1 VIDGALATRFNVY
14 LAQLLADFRRVML

>member
-14 LAQLLADFRRVML
+14 IAQLLADFRRVAL